1 VGRGGIAP
9 TAGITEP
16 EETRH
21 GPENELHPPSKA
33 ESAAGRG
40 VQLKISCPYCN
51 ETFDLEAYLKDSVM
65 IQVIKMLPDFGPH
78 GRLVWEYAELFRI
91 GPPLNAR
98 KLYRVLAEVREM
110 FVGQGFD
117 FQKRRYEISR
127 EGIAQALRIV
137 CYAHIKSPLAGQNYL
152 KKVMIPIA
160 EEEAG
165 KKSREEEKKRRGEE
179 EKLKLGDPQITQIQ
193 NLPGK
198 VKDLLGRIGG

>member
-1 VGRGGIAP
+1 M
-9 TAGITEP
+9 
-16 EETRH
+16 
-21 GPENELHPPSKA
+21 
-33 ESAAGRG
+33 
-40 VQLKISCPYCN
+40 KISCPYCN

>member
-1 VGRGGIAP
+1 M
-9 TAGITEP
+9 
-16 EETRH
+16 
-21 GPENELHPPSKA
+21 
-33 ESAAGRG
+33 
-40 VQLKISCPYCN
+40 KISCPYCN

-65 IQVIKMLPDFGPH
+65 IQVIRMLPDFGPH
-78 GRLVWEYAELFRI
+78 ARLAWEYAELFRI

-127 EGIAQALRIV
+127 EGLATALRATCNGV
-137 CYAHIKSPLAGQNYL
+137 GATGRSPLQNHNYL
-152 KKVMIPIA
+152 KKCAIQIA
-160 EEEAG
+160 GEEAG
-165 KKSREEEKKRRGEE
+165 KKSREAERKMREEE
-179 EKLKLGDPQITQIQ
+179 EKLRRGDPQISQIQ

>member
-1 VGRGGIAP
+1 M
-9 TAGITEP
+9 
-16 EETRH
+16 
-21 GPENELHPPSKA
+21 
-33 ESAAGRG
+33 
-40 VQLKISCPYCN
+40 KISCPYCN

-78 GRLVWEYAELFRI
+78 RRLVWEYAELFRI

-127 EGIAQALRIV
+127 EGLAAALRTV
-137 CYAHIKSPLAGQNYL
+137 CNQMGSGRPGGSPLQNHNYL
-152 KKVMIPIA
+152 KKCAIQIS
-160 EEEAG
+160 EEEAA
-165 KKSREEEKKRRGEE
+165 KKSTEEERKRRGEE
-179 EKLKLGDPQITQIQ
+179 EKLRRGDPQISQITQIQ

>member
-1 VGRGGIAP
+1 
-9 TAGITEP
+9 
-16 EETRH
+16 
-21 GPENELHPPSKA
+21 
-33 ESAAGRG
+33 
-40 VQLKISCPYCN
+40 LKISCPYCN

-127 EGIAQALRIV
+127 EGLATALRTV
-137 CYAHIKSPLAGQNYL
+137 CNQMGSGRPGGSPLQNHNYL
-152 KKVMIPIA
+152 KKCAIQIS
-160 EEEAG
+160 EEEAA
-165 KKSREEEKKRRGEE
+165 KKSTEEEWKRRGEE
-179 EKLKLGDPQITQIQ
+179 EKLRRGDPRISQITQIQ